1 MTRKNPWANP
11 TDRAAIVAGIKL
23 AATKRRAIMKSK
35 STIKITFKHGECCV
49 DADVTVSEL
58 RHAVGSLMATFLQEA
73 PEELNAQEREF
84 VSNAVGVLLIPIMDE
99 MH

>member
-11 TDRAAIVAGIKL
+11 TDRAAIMAGIKL
-23 AATKRRAIMKSK
+23 AAKKRSQSMKSK
-35 STIKITFKHGECCV
+35 STIKITFKGGECCV

-73 PEELNAQEREF
+73 PEELSAQEREF
-84 VSNAVGVLLIPIMDE
+84 VSHAVGVILLPILDE